1 MEDLKKFAN
10 WWSLLGVAGGSIAAV
25 SITQHFTS
33 GFWIGLGLL
42 FFGAGEWNNHGEE
55 GSRKVTIEGLSGF
68 RTVPFFPRKSTILGL
83 VLDAIGIASFA
94 FGIFLVAFA
103 P

>member
-1 MEDLKKFAN
+1 LVAVAFGPSEDNGVGLMEDLKKFAN

-42 FFGAGEWNNHGEE
+42 FFGAG
-55 GSRKVTIEGLSGF
+55 
-68 RTVPFFPRKSTILGL
+68 
-83 VLDAIGIASFA
+83 
-94 FGIFLVAFA
+94 
-103 P
+103 